1 MICYTDTNEIIV
13 DVNLTLTYTVRLT
26 IFWQLFLDMSI
37 FIIIDSSLVA
47 QTVKASVYNVRDL
60 LKCFQLPIENSQLI
74 FLLTVTSDFPSLQ
87 YWEIVKKN
95 FIGVYLISGLPC

>member
-26 IFWQLFLDMSI
+26 IFWQLFFGHVFYYWLFPGGSDG
-37 FIIIDSSLVA
+37 
-47 QTVKASVYNVRDL
+47 KASVYNVRDL

-87 YWEIVKKN
+87 YWEIVKKI
-95 FIGVYLISGLPC
+95 FIGVYLISGFPC